1 MTKSRAINS
10 DKDVSGKTV
19 VITCGYFNPVHP
31 GHIECFT
38 LAKAL
43 GDELW
48 VIVNNDTQAELKRS
62 VPSFQDHHFR
72 MNVVSAFSAV
82 DKTILSIDTDAS
94 VVKTLRQTIDEIREL
109 YPASKIIFA
118 KGGDRFSD
126 NIPEKQLCDEC
137 GVTIVDGL
145 GAKTHSS
152 SEYVSFK
159 QTVVAK
165 DEKEREEVEKTG
177 EELAL
182 EVGMRPW
189 GHYVVIED
197 KEHHKVKRLV
207 VEPGHRLS
215 LQSHTKRKECWVV
228 VSGIATVEI
237 DGVKS
242 VLEEGESIIIKQGE
256 KHRLSNTSKK
266 MLEIVEVQYGTYT
279 GEDDIVR
286 YEDDYARV

>member
-1 MTKSRAINS
+1 MKN
-10 DKDVSGKTV
+10 KDTVENKNGVQKTV

-38 LAKAL
+38 MAKAL

-62 VPSFQDHHFR
+62 VPSFQDHHYR
-72 MNVVSAFSAV
+72 MNVVSAFGAV
-82 DKTILSIDTDAS
+82 DRTILSIDMDAS
-94 VVKTLRQTIDEIREL
+94 VVLTLKQTIDEIREL
-109 YPASKIIFA
+109 YPESNIIFA

-137 GVTIVDGL
+137 GVAIVDGL

-152 SEYVSFK
+152 SEYVTFK
-159 QTVVAK
+159 QVVVAQ
-165 DEKEREEVEKTG
+165 DEKERKEIEKTH

-207 VEPGHRLS
+207 VESGHRLS
-215 LQSHTKRKECWVV
+215 LQSHIHRKECWVV
-228 VSGIATVEI
+228 VSGTATVEI
-237 DGVKS
+237 DGKKS
-242 VLEEGESIIIKQGE
+242 TLEEGESIIVNQGA
-256 KHRLSNTSKK
+256 KHRLSNTGEKL
-266 MLEIVEVQYGTYT
+266 LEIVEVQYGAYT

-286 YEDDYARV
+286 YEDDYSRV